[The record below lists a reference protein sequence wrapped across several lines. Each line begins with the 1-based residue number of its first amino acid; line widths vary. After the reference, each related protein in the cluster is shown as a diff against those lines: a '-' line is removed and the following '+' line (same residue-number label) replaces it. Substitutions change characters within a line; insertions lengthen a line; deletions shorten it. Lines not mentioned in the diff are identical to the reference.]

1 MRINNTCILQ
11 PHLGG
16 EELAHGVVYA
26 LAAAE
31 VGAVDGEVVDD
42 LVAVVPELVVEDP
55 VRDLYRHQQRQ
66 HVQGLQQREGALVT
80 RVLVSAT

>member
-1 MRINNTCILQ
+1 M
-11 PHLGG
+11 
-16 EELAHGVVYA
+16 YA

-55 VRDLYRHQQRQ
+55 VRDLHRHQQRQ
-66 HVQGLQQREGALVT
+66 HVQGLQQREGKLVT
-80 RVLVSAT
+80 RVLVATT